1 MFLVAVVLPDTWA
14 IGTLTAVDAKATAG
28 LTLAKADD
36 VLRWAMGW
44 RCQNIVYM
52 YMYIIYIYRYMCNN
66 GISVVNIC
74 QIKCHLCQIE
84 CQIKCQNA
92 RNTAQDRM
100 QENICYTYNVR
111 IYVNTHFR

>member
-52 YMYIIYIYRYMCNN
+52 YMYIIYI
-66 GISVVNIC
+66 
-74 QIKCHLCQIE
+74 
-84 CQIKCQNA
+84 
-92 RNTAQDRM
+92 
-100 QENICYTYNVR
+100 
-111 IYVNTHFR
+111 